1 MTTSEISFHDRA
13 DLALADAN
21 LQTALDRAMVAFR
34 MKRAVGMS
42 RLLDQRAVR
51 ERARAARARAL
62 ADLDRNL
69 ELLEA
74 KVVAAGGQVHWASD
88 AAAARRII
96 GGLARD
102 NGVRRIVKGKSMVS
116 EEVHLNQALEEA
128 GLRVV
133 ETDLG
138 EYIVQLA
145 GEAPSHILAP
155 AIHKTR
161 EQVRD
166 LFHEKLG
173 MPPSDEIAVMT
184 RAAREALRS
193 EFLKADMGI
202 TGVNFGVAETG
213 TVVLVTN
220 EGNGRLS
227 SGVPRI
233 HVALMGIERVVATV
247 EDLLIL
253 LQVLARGSTGQQ
265 MTVYTTLLT
274 GPARPGD
281 PDGPEE
287 FHLVLLDNGRSRI
300 LGGEYAESLFCIRC
314 GACLNVCPVYQEIG
328 GYTYNA
334 TYPGPIGSVLT
345 PNLDGM
351 NDDNKW
357 LPQAS
362 SLCGACQ
369 EACPVYIRIPDML
382 LKLRRDAVREGRM
395 PAAEQLGIR
404 AWRVGMSSTQ
414 AYQSGSKL
422 ARSGLRLLARR
433 GRIRRLPPPLSGW
446 THKRDFPPFAP
457 RSFRER
463 WTEKRRSTRRHG
475 DTEEHGDGDRG

>member
-1 MTTSEISFHDRA
+1 MTASDLTFVERT

-21 LQTALDRAMVAFR
+21 LQLALDRATLKFR
-34 MKRAVGMS
+34 ANRTNAIAEMLDGKGM
-42 RLLDQRAVR
+42 RD
-51 ERARAARARAL
+51 RARAARAAGL
-62 ADLDRNL
+62 ARLDENL
-69 ELLEA
+69 EQLQARVE
-74 KVVAAGGQVHWASD
+74 AAGGYVHWAAD
-88 AAAARRII
+88 GAAARRII
-96 GGLARD
+96 GGLAREK
-102 NGVRRIVKGKSMVS
+102 GVRRIVKGKSMAS
-116 EEVHLNQALEEA
+116 EEVHLNHALEEA

-145 GEAPSHILAP
+145 GETPSHILAP

-184 RAAREALRS
+184 RAARDALRK
-193 EFLKADMGI
+193 EFLRADMGI

-213 TVVLVTN
+213 AIVLVTN
-220 EGNGRLS
+220 EGNGRLT

-233 HVALMGIERVVATV
+233 HVAIMGIERVLATTD
-247 EDLLIL
+247 DLLVL
-253 LQVLARGSTGQQ
+253 LQVLGRSATGQRLS
-265 MTVYTTLLT
+265 VYTTIIT
-274 GPARPGD
+274 GPARPDD

-300 LGGEYAESLFCIRC
+300 LGTEYAESLFCIRC

-328 GYTYNA
+328 GHAYNA

-345 PNLDGM
+345 PNLDGL

-369 EACPVYIRIPDML
+369 EVCPVHIRIPEML
-382 LKLRRDAVREGRM
+382 LKLRRDSVAQGRT
-395 PAAEQLGIR
+395 PLAERLSMR
-404 AWRVGMSSTQ
+404 AWRAGMSTRGLYM
-414 AYQSGSKL
+414 ASGRLS
-422 ARSGLRLLARR
+422 RTGLRMLERR
-433 GRIRRLPPPLSGW
+433 GRVPRLPPPLDGW
-446 THKRDFPPFAP
+446 TDRRDFPPFAR
-457 RSFRER
+457 RSFHDRWAAREAQ
-463 WTEKRRSTRRHG
+463 KRRDADEAG
-475 DTEEHGDGDRG
+475 DE